1 MNVKKTK
8 SSKKIVL
15 KITMSMT
22 TWSDDTSLAE
32 EFLLNHKSVKI
43 VVAIDTHSADNGYFV
58 WTGSTADTY
67 HACSLLEVTMFAGI
81 SIQTLIPFPDTLGL

>member
-22 TWSDDTSLAE
+22 GVGHCTILYNPMTHGEGGSLY
-32 EFLLNHKSVKI
+32 N
-43 VVAIDTHSADNGYFV
+43 VVQPHHPWRG
-58 WTGSTADTY
+58 
-67 HACSLLEVTMFAGI
+67 
-81 SIQTLIPFPDTLGL
+81 

>member
-22 TWSDDTSLAE
+22 ARVLAGSCQDVQISGDELSKCGKYHTMATDT
-32 EFLLNHKSVKI
+32 
-43 VVAIDTHSADNGYFV
+43 VV
-58 WTGSTADTY
+58 
-67 HACSLLEVTMFAGI
+67 
-81 SIQTLIPFPDTLGL
+81 LGF

>member
-22 TWSDDTSLAE
+22 HAPMTRKSL
-32 EFLLNHKSVKI
+32 
-43 VVAIDTHSADNGYFV
+43 FV
-58 WTGSTADTY
+58 RIGA
-67 HACSLLEVTMFAGI
+67 LLEETVHFALHPLI
-81 SIQTLIPFPDTLGL
+81 SASPAVQEVDLPLATDGGGESSPFFPEVVEDPGRGQSS

>member
-22 TWSDDTSLAE
+22 
-32 EFLLNHKSVKI
+32 
-43 VVAIDTHSADNGYFV
+43 DTHSADNGYFV

-67 HACSLLEVTMFAGI
+67 CACLLLEVTMFAGI

>member
-22 TWSDDTSLAE
+22 PREYLTRYLEMA
-32 EFLLNHKSVKI
+32 N
-43 VVAIDTHSADNGYFV
+43 
-58 WTGSTADTY
+58 
-67 HACSLLEVTMFAGI
+67 SLLPHLN
-81 SIQTLIPFPDTLGL
+81 SRPYW